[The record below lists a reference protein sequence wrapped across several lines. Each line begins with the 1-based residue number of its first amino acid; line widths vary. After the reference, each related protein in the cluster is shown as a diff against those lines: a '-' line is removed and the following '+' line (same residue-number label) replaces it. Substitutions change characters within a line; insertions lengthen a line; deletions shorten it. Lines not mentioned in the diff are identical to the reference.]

1 MIRDGR
7 CASVVFLWA
16 VFAGRPAT
24 VRAQDS
30 FGEWIVEYHTKA
42 VIVVKVE
49 DSTKSTPSPVPVFTA
64 QNISGRPITALT
76 VAEGLS
82 TRLTF
87 SDERS
92 FEPAWRPGATV
103 TLDLSI
109 PKAPRDWVMHV
120 KAVLFGDGEA
130 ASDGDPKDIEWM
142 RFHRLGV
149 SLEGVSCEAKVRVLD
164 PARFDE
170 ASLNAAIGSF
180 WSLQDPFWQG
190 PSTLETVLGSIPDLP
205 LKRKLPGASDRAK
218 DAFVRGAQESS
229 DICRRC
235 LQQFLQEPESSRA
248 RVLSGWEIQPNAD
261 LLQRAVEV
269 DFGVAK

>member
-1 MIRDGR
+1 
-7 CASVVFLWA
+7 
-16 VFAGRPAT
+16 
-24 VRAQDS
+24 
-30 FGEWIVEYHTKA
+30 
-42 VIVVKVE
+42 
-49 DSTKSTPSPVPVFTA
+49 
-64 QNISGRPITALT
+64 
-76 VAEGLS
+76 
-82 TRLTF
+82 
-87 SDERS
+87 
-92 FEPAWRPGATV
+92 
-103 TLDLSI
+103 
-109 PKAPRDWVMHV
+109 MHV